1 MLQQGSR
8 QEPGRAGAGGTE
20 FSVERSSLA
29 SQREQ
34 RCEEVRSRLGRSF
47 WREARRVQRRQWAD
61 RKEGTAHTAH
71 PGHRRSPYSKAA
83 RTSLGPEPRRDVVG
97 LGVIRL
103 ILATELRRD
112 GRGHRQ
118 KQGARLGSYREGPGP
133 DGRIPG
139 LQPSQA

>member
-20 FSVERSSLA
+20 FSVERLSLA

-34 RCEEVRSRLGRSF
+34 RCEEVQSRPGRSF
-47 WREARRVQRRQWAD
+47 WREGRRVQRCQWAD
-61 RKEGTAHTAH
+61 RKEGKGEGTAHTAH

-103 ILATELRRD
+103 ILAMELRRD

-118 KQGARLGSYREGPGP
+118 KQGARLGSY
-133 DGRIPG
+133 
-139 LQPSQA
+139 